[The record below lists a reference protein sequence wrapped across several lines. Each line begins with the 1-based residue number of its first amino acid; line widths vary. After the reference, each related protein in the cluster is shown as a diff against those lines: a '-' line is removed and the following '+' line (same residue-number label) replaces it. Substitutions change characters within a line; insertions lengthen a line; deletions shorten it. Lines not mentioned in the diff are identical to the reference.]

1 MGDIPRW
8 YALQTKPKEEDCAD
22 ANLKSWGV
30 ETFAPKVKAGRPSA
44 ARARAAGQGRHLFPQ
59 YIFARFELTQ
69 AFHKIRFTRGVDKV
83 VSFGGA
89 PAPVDDEII
98 ELIRSQEGAD
108 GFIEIRERFEAGE
121 QVTIKDGPLKNL
133 AGCFTREMDDFSRV
147 EILLTAIS
155 YQGRAIVERE
165 SIKKSAAAA

>member
-8 YALQTKPKEEDCAD
+8 YALQTKPKEEDRAV

-44 ARARAAGQGRHLFPQ
+44 ARARAASHGKHLFPQ
-59 YIFARFELTQ
+59 YVFARFDLIR
-69 AFHKIRFTRGVDKV
+69 AFHKVRFTRGVNKV

-121 QVTIKDGPLKNL
+121 QVTINDGPLKNL
-133 AGCFTREMDDFSRV
+133 AGCFMREVDAFSRV

-155 YQGRAIVERE
+155 YQGRAIVERDF
-165 SIKKSAAAA
+165 IKKSVAAA